1 MHCNEGLLFPGRPE
15 PTQARQVFGRAM
27 NLVTSQQDKFDR
39 EVDRRASPPCRSPS
53 LILPSCKQGLSAP
66 TQAGTAIIAERFP
79 PTRSNS
85 YLANLAIPFRCTT
98 EVGSMI
104 VNDFHCQSRR
114 CDDIR

>member
-39 EVDRRASPPCRSPS
+39 EVDRRATPPCRGPS

-79 PTRSNS
+79 PRV
-85 YLANLAIPFRCTT
+85 R
-98 EVGSMI
+98 I
-104 VNDFHCQSRR
+104 VTWRISQYRLDALRKLVV
-114 CDDIR
+114 